1 MGRDQAVPIRW
12 MAPEAIRYTKFSTAS
27 DVWAYGITI
36 WEIYTFGENPY
47 FLLLDNRQVHV
58 LFFQILYEFYPGS
71 GSEFQVGLIPSFN

>member
-58 LFFQILYEFYPGS
+58 LFPRFYINFILDLDLNCKFYLS
-71 GSEFQVGLIPSFN
+71 SFK

>member
-12 MAPEAIRYTKFSTAS
+12 MAPEAIRYTKFSSAS

-47 FLLLDNRQVHV
+47 FLLLDNRKVHV
-58 LFFQILYEFYPGS
+58 LFFRFYINFILDLDPKFY
-71 GSEFQVGLIPSFN
+71 LRSFK

>member
-58 LFFQILYEFYPGS
+58 LFFQILYKFYPGS
-71 GSEFQVGLIPSFN
+71 GFEFQVLSKVF

>member
-58 LFFQILYEFYPGS
+58 LFCQILYKFYPGS
-71 GSEFQVGLIPSFN
+71 GSEFQVFSRFF

>member
-12 MAPEAIRYTKFSTAS
+12 MAPEAIRYTKFSSAS

-58 LFFQILYEFYPGS
+58 LFLDFTSILS
-71 GSEFQVGLIPSFN
+71 WIWIPSFI

>member
-12 MAPEAIRYTKFSTAS
+12 MAPEAIRYTKFSSAS

-58 LFFQILYEFYPGS
+58 LFFRFYINFILDLDTKFY
-71 GSEFQVGLIPSFN
+71 LRSFK